1 MIKSIYII
9 KNNINDKVYIGQSKN
24 PHRRFIQHLCNGNR
38 LLDSLPIHLAI
49 NKYGKENFYY
59 EILEKDIENYNERE
73 QYWISF
79 YNSQSP
85 NGYNIS
91 EGGQTNNFLKGEKH
105 PRSKISDDMV
115 DKIISDLIYTNK
127 TQREIA
133 KENSCSERIVNSI
146 NSGETRNRIELKYP
160 IRNKFCHFSN
170 ITLEEIKWLLIN
182 TDCSFQS
189 IADYYGLTKGTIA
202 QINNGK
208 IHHNSSEKY
217 PLRENKSGIK
227 ISVED
232 IIKILFLK
240 EENINE

>member
-1 MIKSIYII
+1 MVKSIYII
-9 KNNINDKVYIGQSKN
+9 KNKANNKVYIGQSIN
-24 PHRRFIQHLCNGNR
+24 PHRRFIQHLCNGKC

-59 EILEKDIENYNERE
+59 EILEKNIENYNERE

-79 YNSQSP
+79 YNSQIP

-105 PRSKISDDMV
+105 PRSQISDSKADR
-115 DKIISDLIYTNK
+115 IINDLIYTNK

-146 NSGETRNRIELKYP
+146 NSGETRNRDDLVYP

-170 ITLEEIKWLLIN
+170 ITLNEIKWLLVN
-182 TDCSFQS
+182 TNCSLQS
-189 IADYYGLTKGTIA
+189 IADYYNLTKGTIA

-208 IHHNSSEKY
+208 IHHNNNENY
-217 PLRENKSGIK
+217 PLRKNKNGIK
-227 ISVED
+227 TTVED

-240 EENINE
+240 EGSVNG